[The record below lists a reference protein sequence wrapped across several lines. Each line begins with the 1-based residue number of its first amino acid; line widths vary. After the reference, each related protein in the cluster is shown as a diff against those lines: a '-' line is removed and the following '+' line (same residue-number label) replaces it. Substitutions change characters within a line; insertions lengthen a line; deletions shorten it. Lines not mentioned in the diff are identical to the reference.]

1 MKLTE
6 YSKLANLEY
15 KNYIVLVRFGNF
27 YKCFDDDALIVG
39 YLLDYKVK
47 DNIVAFPLS
56 SLGKVII
63 TLKNNNVSA
72 VIVKEQGNIM
82 NVEVMENNY
91 KKILEEAKE
100 EAILTNK
107 MKDLGHRMRL
117 LLKDDLNN
125 YEKIRDYL
133 IKLN

>member
-1 MKLTE
+1 MKLKE

-15 KNYIVLVRFGNF
+15 KNYVVLVRFGNF

-47 DNIVAFPLS
+47 DNIVAFPLN
-56 SLGKVII
+56 SLGKVIL

-72 VIVKEQGNIM
+72 VVVKEQDNIM

-91 KKILEEAKE
+91 KKVLEDAKE
-100 EAILTNK
+100 EEILAGK
-107 MKDLGHRMRL
+107 MKDLGHRMKI
-117 LLKDDLNN
+117 LLKKDINN
-125 YEKIRDYL
+125 YEKIKKYL
-133 IKLN
+133 IDLN